1 LSDED
6 NYAIAKQFIN
16 DSSKLPDLPT
26 FSSKLKQI
34 DTKKRTFFA
43 AMLGDAIQ
51 QGNTSTSK
59 EALFEDLPNP
69 TNLVPILENLANS
82 VQ

>member
-1 LSDED
+1 LPNTIKPKFAISCLN

-34 DTKKRTFFA
+34 DIKKRTFFA

-51 QGNTSTSK
+51 QGNT
-59 EALFEDLPNP
+59 
-69 TNLVPILENLANS
+69 NS